1 MPTSSC
7 FWSSKNFFRRKKGAR
22 SLHVFLFRQSLSSSK
37 IFQPQNNCYFPRNL
51 CQTRSDHQKTSSIFI
66 EFTTI
71 YAHFFFNS
79 YYVRYVRN
87 CSVSILKIYFNI
99 HYSMTLMDKF
109 LWNTITKYILTLKCL
124 INVQVNFSVLNK
136 SPFFYTKINEKKTST
151 YLWFFPK
158 YVVGRNI

>member
-1 MPTSSC
+1 M
-7 FWSSKNFFRRKKGAR
+7 
-22 SLHVFLFRQSLSSSK
+22 HVFLFRQSLSSSK

-87 CSVSILKIYFNI
+87 CPVSILKIYFNI
-99 HYSMTLMDKF
+99 HYFMTLIDKF
-109 LWNTITKYILTLKCL
+109 LRNTINTYVLTLKCL
-124 INVQVNFSVLNK
+124 RNVEENFSVLK
-136 SPFFYTKINEKKTST
+136 TKALIYSM
-151 YLWFFPK
+151 LFIPK
-158 YVVGRNI
+158 

>member
-1 MPTSSC
+1 MTSYC
-7 FWSSKNFFRRKKGAR
+7 HQKRNKKLKFRTGAKKKAKGFCLLLLASDPLRIFSEEKKGAR

-71 YAHFFFNS
+71 YAHFFSNS

-87 CSVSILKIYFNI
+87 CAVSIFENI
-99 HYSMTLMDKF
+99 FQHTL
-109 LWNTITKYILTLKCL
+109 
-124 INVQVNFSVLNK
+124 
-136 SPFFYTKINEKKTST
+136 FYDTNGQIS
-151 YLWFFPK
+151 
-158 YVVGRNI
+158 

>member
-1 MPTSSC
+1 M
-7 FWSSKNFFRRKKGAR
+7 
-22 SLHVFLFRQSLSSSK
+22 HVFLFRQSLSSSK

-87 CSVSILKIYFNI
+87 CPVSILKIYFNI
-99 HYSMTLMDKF
+99 YYFMTLIDKF
-109 LWNTITKYILTLKCL
+109 LRNTITTYVLTLKCL
-124 INVQVNFSVLNK
+124 RNVEENFSVLK
-136 SPFFYTKINEKKTST
+136 TKALIYSM
-151 YLWFFPK
+151 LFIPK
-158 YVVGRNI
+158 